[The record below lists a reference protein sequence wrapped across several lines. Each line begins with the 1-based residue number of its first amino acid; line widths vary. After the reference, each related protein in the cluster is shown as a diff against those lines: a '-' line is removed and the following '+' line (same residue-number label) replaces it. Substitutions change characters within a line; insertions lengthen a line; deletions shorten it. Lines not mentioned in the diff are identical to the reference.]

1 MGSSAGASF
10 TPISP
15 SFTPISCLSSAV
27 APVIDRSNLDD
38 IRVRAGQMI
47 KFDARVTGEPVP
59 KKTWFINKAR
69 QEADKDGI
77 KIDEEDHRTK
87 LVIPS
92 CTRAHNGTFVIKAEN
107 TAGKDEVAIEVIV
120 LGKFFLSLQ
129 ADYCADT
136 GCIIY
141 QLLQHI

>member
-1 MGSSAGASF
+1 MVKFIHSCVSF
-10 TPISP
+10 RSP
-15 SFTPISCLSSAV
+15 CPV

-69 QEADKDGI
+69 QEGDKDGI

-107 TAGKDEVAIEVIV
+107 TAGKDEVTIEVIV
-120 LGKFFLSLQ
+120 LGKLFSPIRSDCYVLML
-129 ADYCADT
+129 D
-136 GCIIY
+136 
-141 QLLQHI
+141 L

>member
-1 MGSSAGASF
+1 MKSSAGTSLI
-10 TPISP
+10 PIFP
-15 SFTPISCLSSAV
+15 CLSSAV

-38 IRVRAGQMI
+38 LRVRAGQMI

-69 QEADKDGI
+69 QEGDKDGI

-107 TAGKDEVAIEVIV
+107 TAGKDEVTIEVIV
-120 LGKFFLSLQ
+120 LGKVF
-129 ADYCADT
+129 
-136 GCIIY
+136 
-141 QLLQHI
+141 LLQGDCFVLTRNI